1 MNDFLRTNF
10 PYGIK
15 KNNEGEWMIFNRL
28 YLPLGMTRKDEA
40 YFRENEK
47 KFYFRYK
54 GITEKLLEELG
65 KGQNITHDSDGKIIS
80 TFSQP
85 LVPKAPMKNLVGK
98 PDNIKD
104 KHGGNR
110 LQCVLPSI
118 ALSLLFTTNTC
129 TTILLFSI

>member
-47 KFYFRYK
+47 KFYFKYK

-65 KGQNITHDSDGKIIS
+65 KGQNITHDSDGKITEVWLYSDATVPTTMDGLIS
-80 TFSQP
+80 DRWQTYQ
-85 LVPKAPMKNLVGK
+85 
-98 PDNIKD
+98 
-104 KHGGNR
+104 NR
-110 LQCVLPSI
+110 LK
-118 ALSLLFTTNTC
+118 LLC
-129 TTILLFSI
+129 CIQAI